1 MDNFKTYL
9 FNGPVMQNFGKLLSL
24 PADAGSSQRD
34 LTPPLPHMWSDH
46 SQAHQGLLP
55 ATLHQSS
62 LPTAPITVQLQN
74 PMHFDFPWGYS
85 RTTKFKMCLKLF
97 IDLVSK
103 SFTAHY
109 EMVYFKIW
117 IKLFHARPKTSFP
130 PQRAFSF
137 PGPSQA
143 PAGSWEPRAGHFPA
157 QGTLGFHCWVL
168 TTGAAATPALPA
180 PATLLAQKTSRYL
193 KNINN
198 HFDSTQMLL
207 CDIAALNNMS

>member
-34 LTPPLPHMWSDH
+34 LTLPLPHMWSDH

-62 LPTAPITVQLQN
+62 LITPPITVQQQN
-74 PMHFDFPWGYS
+74 PMHFDLPWGYS

-109 EMVYFKIW
+109 EMVYFKTW
-117 IKLFHARPKTSFP
+117 IKLFYARPKTSFP
-130 PQRAFSF
+130 PQRACSF

-143 PAGSWEPRAGHFPA
+143 PAGSCCLRAPCWALHSSGNTGVSLLSPHYRGSCHPSPA
-157 QGTLGFHCWVL
+157 CPCHTPGTENQQVL
-168 TTGAAATPALPA
+168 
-180 PATLLAQKTSRYL
+180 QKY
-193 KNINN
+193 K
-198 HFDSTQMLL
+198 
-207 CDIAALNNMS
+207 